1 MSEKFNINNYN
12 NVKVEKLGGNNPI
25 SRPENQNNSL
35 SEENVKNV
43 QFTPIPVVDV
53 SGSSSESE
61 FNRNAFG
68 NSSGS
73 DTSNSEEYT
82 DNEDADN
89 EYTDNEYTDN
99 EYTDNDDEDSSTV
112 TDLSVDVPK
121 TNSDTHDLKGGKG
134 RSSDT
139 ESVSSVST
147 TEILSKDPLFL
158 VLSQFL
164 MDDETG
170 SNIVHVGNDIVK
182 VLSKINSK
190 LGRIADS
197 LEKKHKKDKSKKRH
211 KE

>member
-1 MSEKFNINNYN
+1 MSDKFNINNYN
-12 NVKVEKLGGNNPI
+12 SVKVEKLGGNNP
-25 SRPENQNNSL
+25 SSQQETHNSVT
-35 SEENVKNV
+35 EDNVKNV
-43 QFTPIPVVDV
+43 KFTPIPVVDV

-61 FNRNAFG
+61 FDRDDFG
-68 NSSGS
+68 TETS
-73 DTSNSEEYT
+73 DIDT
-82 DNEDADN
+82 DNEA
-89 EYTDNEYTDN
+89 YT
-99 EYTDNDDEDSSTV
+99 DDEDYEDNSSTSSV
-112 TDLSVDVPK
+112 TDLSVDVP
-121 TNSDTHDLKGGKG
+121 TNNNDILELKGGKG

-158 VLSQFL
+158 VLSEFL

-197 LEKKHKKDKSKKRH
+197 LEKKQKKDKSKNRH

>member
-12 NVKVEKLGGNNPI
+12 NVKVEKLGGNNP
-25 SRPENQNNSL
+25 STTNNNSSTDDNL
-35 SEENVKNV
+35 KNV
-43 QFTPIPVVDV
+43 QFTPIPVEEVSDSEYNSDKFT
-53 SGSSSESE
+53 SGSETSDIDTDIEHDTDDD
-61 FNRNAFG
+61 N
-68 NSSGS
+68 NSS
-73 DTSNSEEYT
+73 T
-82 DNEDADN
+82 D
-89 EYTDNEYTDN
+89 
-99 EYTDNDDEDSSTV
+99 
-112 TDLSVDVPK
+112 TDLSVDVPI
-121 TNSDTHDLKGGKG
+121 NNNDIQELSGGKTK
-134 RSSDT
+134 SSDT

-158 VLSQFL
+158 VLSEFL

-197 LEKKHKKDKSKKRH
+197 LEKKQKKEALKKRS

>member
-53 SGSSSESE
+53 SGDSSSESE
-61 FNRNAFG
+61 FDRNDFG

-82 DNEDADN
+82 DDEYTDNEDADN
-89 EYTDNEYTDN
+89 EYTDNDE
-99 EYTDNDDEDSSTV
+99 EDSSTV

-197 LEKKHKKDKSKKRH
+197 LEKKHKKDKSKNRH